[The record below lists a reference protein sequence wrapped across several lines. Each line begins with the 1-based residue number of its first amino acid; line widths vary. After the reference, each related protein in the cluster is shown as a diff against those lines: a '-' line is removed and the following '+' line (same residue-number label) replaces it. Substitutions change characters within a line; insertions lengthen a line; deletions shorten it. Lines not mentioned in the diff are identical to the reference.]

1 MVAATTSSRGG
12 IPLLLPA
19 LVFLIAAWAVKIA
32 WLRNLDGLVPLST
45 PESATGLGAIGRVRL
60 FERPHVTENYLTN
73 EMGFR
78 VARKHAEKLRR
89 LALLLGGLL
98 PGGLIFLVLAA
109 LMAGA
114 NAGLAA
120 TLTLAVAALSHVVG
134 MFVERWLFF
143 AEARHAVMNYYGG

>member
-1 MVAATTSSRGG
+1 M
-12 IPLLLPA
+12 
-19 LVFLIAAWAVKIA
+19 
-32 WLRNLDGLVPLST
+32 
-45 PESATGLGAIGRVRL
+45 RL